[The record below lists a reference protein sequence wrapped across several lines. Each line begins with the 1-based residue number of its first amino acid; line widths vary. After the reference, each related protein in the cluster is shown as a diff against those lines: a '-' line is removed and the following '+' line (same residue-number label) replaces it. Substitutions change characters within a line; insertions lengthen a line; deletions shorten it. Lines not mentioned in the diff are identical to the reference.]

1 MTSRVTEV
9 AYFIKAMEKEILN
22 IMQTNSD
29 SEERYWSN
37 DNEFVKYNHF
47 IQLV

>member
-29 SEERYWSN
+29 SEERY
-37 DNEFVKYNHF
+37 
-47 IQLV
+47 